1 MERHSPLDLIRRG
14 ATEVISEVE
23 LAEKLAANR
32 PLIVKAG
39 FDPTAPDLHLGHT
52 VLLRKLRH
60 FQDLGHKVIFLIGDA
75 TALIGDPSGKSQ
87 TRPALMPSEVASNA
101 KTYVEQVSKILHT
114 RDAKVFELRRN
125 SEWFEP
131 IMDPIMDPAVHG
143 EGVQFGFYQL
153 VELLSRYTVARLMER
168 DDFRQRL
175 KAGQEVSML
184 ELFYP
189 LMQGYD
195 SVKLKADVELGGT
208 DQKFNLLVGRNLQ
221 RSYGQKP
228 QVVITMPL
236 LEGTDGVQKMSK
248 SLGNHIGI
256 TEPPGEMFGKL
267 MSIPD
272 GLIVKYFTLLTD
284 VDAARLKELERSVAS
299 RTVDTRNA
307 KMALATTLVGM
318 YHGEEA
324 ATQAQAEF
332 IRVFSERKY
341 PIHMQTIPIE
351 PGPKQEVDLVEL
363 IVKFEFAESRNEA
376 RRLIKQ
382 GAVELD
388 QEKVEKPVLL
398 WSDIF
403 SEGKK
408 MVVLRVGSGNF
419 VQLEPHQGDT

>member
-1 MERHSPLDLIRRG
+1 M
-14 ATEVISEVE
+14 
-23 LAEKLAANR
+23 
-32 PLIVKAG
+32 
-39 FDPTAPDLHLGHT
+39 
-52 VLLRKLRH
+52 
-60 FQDLGHKVIFLIGDA
+60 
-75 TALIGDPSGKSQ
+75 
-87 TRPALMPSEVASNA
+87 
-101 KTYVEQVSKILHT
+101 
-114 RDAKVFELRRN
+114 
-125 SEWFEP
+125 
-131 IMDPIMDPAVHG
+131 
-143 EGVQFGFYQL
+143 
-153 VELLSRYTVARLMER
+153 
-168 DDFRQRL
+168 
-175 KAGQEVSML
+175 
-184 ELFYP
+184 
-189 LMQGYD
+189 
-195 SVKLKADVELGGT
+195 
-208 DQKFNLLVGRNLQ
+208 
-221 RSYGQKP
+221 
-228 QVVITMPL
+228 ITMPL

-256 TEPPGEMFGKL
+256 TELPGEMFGKL